1 MEGEKRQVFSKEK
14 RNENTEGEAEIK
26 KGKNRKWD
34 RGARRGD
41 IFWRKERSK
50 LQKRIVWERSRDCFE
65 NRVDV

>member
-50 LQKRIVWERSRDCFE
+50 LQKRIV
-65 NRVDV
+65 